1 MKAFLRATALM
12 ALCLAPSLSAQSLEE
27 ETSAFKDLTS
37 KKAWH
42 ANVEETE
49 RGHLI
54 GNPDADEQLIMF
66 VSYACKG
73 CHDFAFRGDPELDIA
88 LLAPGLLNLEIRQR
102 FNHPVDLPLSLLAQC
117 GEPAKFKVNHAMLMR
132 AQARWK
138 ERWDSASAFNR
149 DGWSRSTLPARRSL
163 VAALDFDDMM
173 ARRRGYSR
181 MDLGTCLSDRR
192 AAAKLAADSMAD
204 AEEFG
209 LPNSPESFTKPY
221 FALNGELLEGVH
233 SWDALY
239 ELLSGRFKPEPASE

>member
-1 MKAFLRATALM
+1 MSAGALL

-27 ETSAFKDLTS
+27 EQSAFKDLTS

-42 ANVEETE
+42 ATVERTD

-54 GNPDADEQLIMF
+54 GNPDAEERLIMF
-66 VSYACKG
+66 VSYG
-73 CHDFAFRGDPELDIA
+73 CEGCYDFAFRGDPELDIA

-132 AQARWK
+132 AQARWV

-149 DGWSRSTLPARRSL
+149 ANWSRETLPARRSL
-163 VAALDFDDMM
+163 VSALDFDDMM

-181 MDLGTCLSDRR
+181 MDLGTCLSDRK
-192 AAAKLAADSMAD
+192 ATAKLISNSRAD

-209 LPNSPESFTKPY
+209 LPSDAAAFAKPY
-221 FALNGELLEGVH
+221 FALNGEMLNGVH

-239 ELLSGRFKPEPASE
+239 ELLSERFKPDPEDS